1 MKIIIILFLFCASVS
16 AQSIIMDR
24 NGSYETKSSEGAGV
38 NTTAVNVV
46 HQGLELTSSVV
57 PGGYYMGQN
66 PSSTHDNAASIY
78 FSIPVKQHVRIV
90 IMNILGQEIDVA
102 IEGDLSAGTYKLN
115 YDASS
120 LAARIYVYR
129 MESPD
134 YTESR
139 KLLLWN

>member
-1 MKIIIILFLFCASVS
+1 MKLIIILFLFCASVS
-16 AQSIIMDR
+16 AQSIFIDR
-24 NGSYETKSSEGAGV
+24 NDSPETKSSEGAGV

-46 HQGLELTSSVV
+46 QQGLELTSSVV

-66 PSSTHDNAASIY
+66 PSATHDNAASIY

-102 IEGDLSAGTYKLN
+102 LDGDLSAGTYKLN

-120 LAARIYVYR
+120 LTAGIYVYR
-129 MESPD
+129 LESLD
-134 YTESR
+134 YTDSR